1 MKVYKIIVEGSFLAL
16 SGSSKPNVGMYCTFL
31 TRATSASNAVESIKN
46 SLIDRL
52 RNENIEWMNEGFFR
66 TYFVVDQIWE
76 VSEGSNSKERAS
88 YGGASF
94 FKIGVFNKLYA
105 ALKRV
110 ILEKS
115 KPWLLIDIS
124 KRSIIPGIHSAEKE

>member
-1 MKVYKIIVEGSFLAL
+1 
-16 SGSSKPNVGMYCTFL
+16 
-31 TRATSASNAVESIKN
+31 
-46 SLIDRL
+46 
-52 RNENIEWMNEGFFR
+52 MNEGFFR